1 LFFIGLNL
9 CFIPTQAYQMKSNSG
24 HSWWGSL
31 KDRFEDF
38 LLGTALS
45 WVMVPYTIRK
55 GKELERLFA
64 LIASARLHGL
74 PILPPVYELK
84 LLPYLTP
91 SLLNWRR
98 MSAFYRVLEGA
109 DLKHI
114 GH

>member
-1 LFFIGLNL
+1 
-9 CFIPTQAYQMKSNSG
+9 MKSNSG

-31 KDRFEDF
+31 KERFEDF
-38 LLGTALS
+38 LLGTAIS
-45 WVMVPYTIRK
+45 WVMVPYTLRK
-55 GKELERLFA
+55 NKELEQLFA
-64 LIASARLHGL
+64 LITTARLLGL
-74 PILPPVYELK
+74 PIIPPVYELK

-98 MSAFYRVLEGA
+98 MTMFSRVLEGA